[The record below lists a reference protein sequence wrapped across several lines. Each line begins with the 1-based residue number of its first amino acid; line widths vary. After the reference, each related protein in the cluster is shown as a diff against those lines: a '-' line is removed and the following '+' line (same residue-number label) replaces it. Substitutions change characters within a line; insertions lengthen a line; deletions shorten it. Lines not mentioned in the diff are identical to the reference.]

1 MKREKRAAK
10 FEDKRGGRE
19 KREKKKNTEEKEGEK
34 YLLPVKKWK
43 D

>member
-1 MKREKRAAK
+1 VKTGKRAAK
-10 FEDKRGGRE
+10 LEDKRGGRE
-19 KREKKKNTEEKEGEK
+19 KREKKKNTEEKKGEK